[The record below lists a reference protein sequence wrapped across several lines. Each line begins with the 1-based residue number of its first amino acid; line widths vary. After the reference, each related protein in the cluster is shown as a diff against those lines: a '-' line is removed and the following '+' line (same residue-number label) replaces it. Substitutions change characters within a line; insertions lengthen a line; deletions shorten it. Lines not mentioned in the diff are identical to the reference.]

1 MKIGGCLL
9 LLFLF
14 VPFVSSAIIIENDF
28 DEIYNV
34 GDLIE
39 VNFSLVK
46 DYSVSDFVEVELD
59 CKNEEFVLKKD
70 YISLEKDEKKYIYFE
85 SPLPIEGDCKIGVSF
100 LNEEEKSGGFEV
112 SDKII
117 IDYIL
122 NDRFFL
128 PSEKLKANGSVEK
141 ENGEDF
147 EGILKIKISELME
160 KSIEVVNGKF
170 SFDYEIREDSI
181 PKEYDLEFFVEE
193 KNFKDEVINS
203 GVKRDKIEIRPKA
216 TFLEINCSEEV
227 FVPTNFSIRVS
238 LLDQIG
244 REFENETI
252 IVKIF
257 DPLGD
262 IVYQE
267 EILSGDFLNY
277 SFLGNSTKGGW
288 IIRAYHSNLLKM
300 KPLYVRENMDAKV
313 YLEGNVLYFENIGNV
328 PYDKVV
334 GYILDNESSNNIT
347 GYFNISVPVGEIKTH
362 LFYNE
367 GEYNIS
373 IDGEYLGEYQL
384 TGESKTSGITGYS
397 IFGDYEFSNQSYF
410 VFGGVLIFL
419 FLVWF
424 FVFKKKVF
432 KKLYGG
438 NKGTEENM
446 STTPKGVPLSK
457 NKSKKLVVKEEKGE
471 EKKPI
476 VRKNYILFIESNV
489 SVDNFE
495 SIVEKYGFK
504 LNKVDSN
511 LGYVISFNLKES
523 NPDLKFYNLAKA
535 IMNFSKIKKAKTS
548 IVINRGMF
556 ENKLSLLKKFA
567 LLNRKLLKYSE
578 GKILVTSK
586 FFDSLKIGIENEKKV
601 VEIEGRKLEVCL
613 I

>member
-1 MKIGGCLL
+1 MKIWGCLL

-34 GDLIE
+34 GDLME

-46 DYSVSDFVEVELD
+46 DYSVSDFVEVKLD
-59 CKNEEFVLKKD
+59 CQNKDFVLKKD
-70 YISLEKDEKKYIYFE
+70 YISLEKNEKKYIYLK
-85 SPLPIEGDCKIGVSF
+85 SPLLIEGDCKISISF
-100 LNEEEKSGGFEV
+100 LSEEEKSNGFEI

-128 PSEKLKANGSVEK
+128 PGEKLKANGSVEK
-141 ENGEDF
+141 KNGEEF

-160 KSIEVVNGKF
+160 KSVEVVNGKF
-170 SFDYEIREDSI
+170 SFDYEMREDSI
-181 PKEYDLEFFVEE
+181 PKVYDLEFFVEE

-203 GVKRDKIEIRPKA
+203 GVKRDKVEILPKA
-216 TFLEINCSEEV
+216 SSIEINCSEEV
-227 FVPTNFSIRVS
+227 FVPFNFSIKFS

-262 IVYQE
+262 IVYQK

-288 IIRAYHSNLLKM
+288 IIRAYHSNILKV

-313 YLEGNVLYFENIGNV
+313 YFEGNKLYFENIGNV
-328 PYDKVV
+328 DYVKMVE
-334 GYILDNESSNNIT
+334 YILDNGSSNNISD
-347 GYFNISVPVGEIKTH
+347 YLDISVPVGEKKDY

-367 GEYNIS
+367 GIYNIT

-384 TGESKTSGITGYS
+384 TGEPKTSGITGYS
-397 IFGDYEFSNQSYF
+397 IFGDYEFSNKSYF
-410 VFGGVLIFL
+410 VLGGVLIFL

-432 KKLYGG
+432 KKLYDK
-438 NKGTEENM
+438 NKGVEKNM
-446 STTPKGVPLSK
+446 SMTPKSVPLSK
-457 NKSKKLVVKEEKGE
+457 DKSKKLVVKEEKEE

-504 LNKVDSN
+504 LNRVDSN

-535 IMNFSKIKKAKTS
+535 IMRFSEVKKAKTS

-586 FFDSLKIGIENEKKV
+586 FFDSLNIGIENEKKV